1 MLRKLK
7 QCFFSANF
15 FSLFLDF
22 YDFTSNTTNT
32 AILFSVFFS
41 FFNSWLF
48 NFLLHVLYTHTVK
61 MQQPLSTFQPNLMKK
76 EMPSTKNA
84 TNHIYN
90 FSFQTKKPAKS
101 KTMENFN
108 RRTEHTEHKSI
119 FHSNV
124 LIMFPARDSILF
136 VPILCHA
143 LFYAFQFSAQCTQVV
158 ICVCSNSLGLFF
170 LNFNENSTFP
180 LFSFFNTSFCFSQ
193 QFQAEKNHFSL
204 MM

>member
-1 MLRKLK
+1 M
-7 QCFFSANF
+7 
-15 FSLFLDF
+15 LFLCKLF
-22 YDFTSNTTNT
+22 FAVSRLLWFHKYNKYSN
-32 AILFSVFFS
+32 LVFRFFS
-41 FFNSWLF
+41 FFNSCLF

-84 TNHIYN
+84 TIYIYN
-90 FSFQTKKPAKS
+90 FSFQTKKAAEN

-108 RRTEHTEHKSI
+108 RRTEHTEQKSI

-136 VPILCHA
+136 VHILCHA

-158 ICVCSNSLGLFF
+158 ICVCSNSLRFFFSKFQWKLNISSIFIFQYIILLFTTIPSRKKTIF
-170 LNFNENSTFP
+170 
-180 LFSFFNTSFCFSQ
+180 
-193 QFQAEKNHFSL
+193 H
-204 MM
+204 